1 MLLEELADQLS
12 FASGEIVENDVNLL
26 PRRAQGYDFL
36 EKGNEL
42 AAGVAGGGFA
52 VDAAGGCIER
62 GVQGKRA
69 VALVLE
75 AVAFG
80 ASGRERQDGIETI
93 QGLNGG
99 LFIDAK
105 HGGVLRGGPGEAC
118 IRNICGAGYSI
129 LSRTGSFVSSERL

>member
-52 VDAAGGCIER
+52 VDAAGGGIQRRILKER
-62 GVQGKRA
+62 VPWR
-69 VALVLE
+69 
-75 AVAFG
+75 
-80 ASGRERQDGIETI
+80 
-93 QGLNGG
+93 
-99 LFIDAK
+99 
-105 HGGVLRGGPGEAC
+105 
-118 IRNICGAGYSI
+118 
-129 LSRTGSFVSSERL
+129 